1 MKEKKKESNKE
12 ENKTVS
18 QELLDSLRSS
28 LYRLKDYLDNIEFNE
43 DDDFNEQTK
52 KVQSILSTGEKLGK
66 LIESLSVLEK
76 KVQSEEAIKSKVRG
90 GSELGLFENK

>member
-43 DDDFNEQTK
+43 EDDFNEQTK

-66 LIESLSVLEK
+66 IVESLAVLEK
-76 KVQSEEAIKSKVRG
+76 KVASEEAIKSKIRG
-90 GSELGLFENK
+90 GGDLGMFESQ